1 MRATSGARYPS
12 PSPNPNPNPNVNP
25 NLSPNPNPN
34 PNPNFNPDPRCV
46 KPNAKKV
53 QAQFDGRY
61 IAQQLQV
68 RVRVRV

>member
-1 MRATSGARYPS
+1 VRATLALALTPTPTPTSTLI
-12 PSPNPNPNPNVNP
+12 NP

-34 PNPNFNPDPRCV
+34 PNPNSNPDPRCV